1 MTPTDLSQFLDRHDI
16 SKDDVAKIC
25 GVSLK
30 SFYSWLNGQH
40 RIPRSV
46 AMLLT
51 AYDEGFIEIDWIVDF
66 VENDM
71 RQSIQVI

>member
-46 AMLLT
+46 AMLLA
-51 AYDEGFIEIDWIVDF
+51 AYDEGFIELDWIVDF